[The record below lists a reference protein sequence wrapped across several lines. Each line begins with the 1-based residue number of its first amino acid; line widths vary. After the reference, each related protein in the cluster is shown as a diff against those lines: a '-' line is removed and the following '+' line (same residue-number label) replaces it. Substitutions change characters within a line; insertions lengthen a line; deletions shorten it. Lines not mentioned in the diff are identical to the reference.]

1 MPVHDAGV
9 PAALKPLPRWV
20 CWSWT
25 WTGKK
30 WDKPP
35 KQADG
40 RQAATDNPAT
50 WTDYQTAL
58 AAHRAGRCDGIGFVL
73 GKDHESGITYSGVDL
88 DGHRDKAT
96 GTPSAFARDVL
107 HRLRTYVEVSP
118 SGEGF
123 KAITTGALPRGRRA
137 EHAIGV
143 EMYDGGRYFTITG
156 RRVPK
161 LPAEVMDR
169 PRELAELHAELLGD
183 RSPRGAGRLSDPE
196 MALSGLAGLSPTR
209 AEGYRDWLT
218 VGMALH
224 SVSEDLLPAWDA
236 WSRACPG
243 KYKEGECCE
252 KWKTFKRGGGLTVA
266 SLIRWAQA
274 DGWTRPR
281 DTAAAGH
288 AHEGNGQADTHLD
301 QAHEDSAGQEEGRPE
316 PVLLTMSEVEVKP
329 VVWLWECRIPRGAV
343 TLLDGDPD
351 LGKSTITLDLAA
363 RVSKGWLM
371 PPAPGPVEGAEP
383 EGVLLLNAEDD
394 PERTIKP
401 RLMAAGAEVSRVHQ
415 LEAVRIA
422 GEEQPP
428 VLPWDLEL
436 VERVILEKEVA
447 LVVVDPFM
455 AYLDGKIDSH
465 KDQEIRRCLHRL
477 KQLAQKTRAAVVI
490 VRHLNKLNGPPAL
503 YRGGG
508 SIGIIGAARSAL
520 VVGRDPDNPERRVLA
535 SNKCNLGPPP
545 RSLTYTLEAAGRVAV
560 VAWGEET
567 DLTANE
573 ILCHGPAKR
582 KQTVTQQCADA
593 IRGILGAGVMDS
605 EELDRHCKELG
616 YSGRAIKDGRRAAG
630 VKASRVGYG
639 DQGKWVLSLSLA
651 GEASGDGAPS

>member
-1 MPVHDAGV
+1 MPVDDAEV
-9 PAALKPLPRWV
+9 PAALKALNRWV

-40 RQAATDNPAT
+40 RPAATDNPAT
-50 WTDYQTAL
+50 WTDYSTAL

-73 GKDHESGITYSGVDL
+73 GKDQKSGITYSGVDL
-88 DGHRDKAT
+88 DGHRDKST
-96 GTPSAFARDVL
+96 GIPSALARDVL
-107 HRLRTYVEVSP
+107 ARLRTYAEVSP

-123 KAITTGALPRGRRA
+123 KAIATGQLPRGRRA
-137 EHAIGV
+137 EHALGV
-143 EMYDGGRYFTITG
+143 EMYDGGRYFTVTG
-156 RRVPK
+156 RRVSE
-161 LPAEVMDR
+161 LPAQVMHR
-169 PRELAELHAELLGD
+169 PQELAEVHAELLGD
-183 RSPRGAGRLSDPE
+183 RPPQDAGHLSDLE
-196 MALSGLAGLSPTR
+196 LALSALAGLSPTR

-224 SVSEDLLPAWDA
+224 SVSEDLLPTWDA
-236 WSRACPG
+236 WSRKCPA
-243 KYKEGECCE
+243 KYKEGECAA
-252 KWKTFKRGGGLTVA
+252 KWKSFKRSGGLTIA
-266 SLIRWAQA
+266 SLFRWAQA

-281 DTAAAGH
+281 HTAAAGR
-288 AHEGNGQADTHLD
+288 AHEGNGQAGGHANDAPKDCT
-301 QAHEDSAGQEEGRPE
+301 GQKKESRPE
-316 PVLLTMSEVEVKP
+316 PVLLTMSKVEVKP
-329 VVWLWECRIPRGAV
+329 LVWLWEGRIPRGTL

-351 LGKSTITLDLAA
+351 LGKSTITIDLAA
-363 RVSKGWLM
+363 RVSRGWQM
-371 PPAPGPVEGAEP
+371 PPAAGPVEGAEP

-394 PERTIKP
+394 PERTLKP
-401 RLMAAGAEVSRVHQ
+401 RLEAVGADVSRVHL

-428 VLPWDLEL
+428 VLPWDLDV
-436 VERVILEKEVA
+436 VEQVILEKEVA
-447 LVVVDPFM
+447 LVVVDPVM
-455 AYLDGKIDSH
+455 AYLDAKIDAH
-465 KDQEIRRCLHRL
+465 RDQDVRRCLHRL
-477 KQLAQKTRAAVVI
+477 KQLAQKTGVAVII

-520 VVGRDPDNPERRVLA
+520 VVGRDPDNPGRRVLA
-535 SNKCNLGPPP
+535 SNKCNLGPAP
-545 RSLTYTLEAAGRVAV
+545 RSLTYTLEASGNVAV

-567 DLTANE
+567 DLTAND
-573 ILCHGPAKR
+573 ILSHGAAKR
-582 KQTVTQQCADA
+582 KQTVSEQCAEA

-639 DQGKWVLSLSLA
+639 DQGK
-651 GEASGDGAPS
+651 